1 MSGTPLRSYA
11 LWPASGKVAFWLD
24 MIDYSSGKKKNKIVD
39 YLKKTFSTQN
49 IITIAFITPIIY
61 LYLTS
66 NATATIS
73 GGFRSHQYNVWAFW
87 EVASMFIYFILVFI
101 FDNSLIMLLT
111 LISPILL
118 IFHEQITSIYM
129 KYKINKHKKYIE
141 SLDKITY
148 HKGGFVLP
156 QHIPLKFSSD
166 INITDIKR
174 LREEL
179 SKVDYDTTEL
189 NNTLDKLEILI
200 KLKK

>member
-1 MSGTPLRSYA
+1 MEYLP
-11 LWPASGKVAFWLD
+11 F
-24 MIDYSSGKKKNKIVD
+24 NKIFLED
-39 YLKKTFSTQN
+39 LKFYPFPECPKCGDKLVFYKYNGKYGLKCRSECSQYSESYKTLPIMIRKWNNYCADQLSEYKIINN
-49 IITIAFITPIIY
+49 ILKFIFFT
-61 LYLTS
+61 
-66 NATATIS
+66 
-73 GGFRSHQYNVWAFW
+73 
-87 EVASMFIYFILVFI
+87 MFIYFILVFI
-101 FDNSLIMLLT
+101 FNNPLIMLLT

-118 IFHEQITSIYM
+118 IFHEQITLIYM

-166 INITDIKR
+166 INITDIER